1 MNYEMT
7 VLAALIQIP
16 KPSTRKVAEVTGISI
31 RKVQTVL
38 RELTDLFEMK
48 LERHKDEGTEVI
60 TVSDWGVFESGDT
73 LQKNL
78 SRFDLSGIAKHRTKK
93 SPAENSFS
101 SKKKAYDSSKLRN
114 YRASLSLE
122 GMNAS
127 SREIPTDKTERQNLR
142 QALLKK
148 YSQSHNKAVKHG

>member
-7 VLAALIQIP
+7 VLAALIQTP
-16 KPSTRKVAEVTGISI
+16 NPSTREVAEVTGISI

-38 RELTDLFEMK
+38 RELSDLFEMK
-48 LERHKDEGTEVI
+48 LDRHRDEGTEII
-60 TVSDWGVFESGDT
+60 TVTDWGVFESGDT

-93 SPAENSFS
+93 YSSENSVS

-122 GMNAS
+122 GINAS
-127 SREIPTDKTERQNLR
+127 SREIPTEKAERQRLR

-148 YSQSHNKAVKHG
+148 YSQSNNKAVKHG